1 MREWRDKQVVSHL
14 AFLPALPIALFCRQ
28 PPFLEPLVFVVP
40 LLVLSTLYHRHHEPA
55 GTLLSRTELFA
66 AFSLYFYGCVQL
78 YHSPSRISLALSSI
92 CCAGTTLVYVLTN
105 PLVRKLDWDTW
116 HYIGMHLVPG
126 AWACVVALCNLPV
139 FTCRGC
145 I

>member
-1 MREWRDKQVVSHL
+1 MREWRDKQVISHL

-28 PPFLEPLVFVVP
+28 PPFLEPLVFIMP

-55 GTLLSRTELFA
+55 GTLLSRIELVA
-66 AFSLYFYGCVQL
+66 AFSLYFYGCAQL
-78 YHSPSRISLALSSI
+78 YYSPSQISLVLGSI
-92 CCAGTTLVYVLTN
+92 CWLGTSLVYILTN
-105 PLVRKLDWDTW
+105 PLVRNLDWDTW

-126 AWACVVALCNLPV
+126 VWASVVARYNFPV
-139 FTCRGC
+139 LGF